1 MSSAG
6 PMMVKVLE
14 ENTANFFLQN
24 SKGQAA
30 KGNAVELKVNL
41 TFPK

>member
-6 PMMVKVLE
+6 PMMEKVLE
-14 ENTANFFLQN
+14 ENTANFYLQN

-30 KGNAVELKVNL
+30 KSNAVELKVTL
-41 TFPK
+41 